1 MLTLK
6 HILQALTSPVV
17 KKSSINQGCLTIE
30 PLFAEYLVT
39 INSYN
44 RVTDQSWEMLFC
56 LIQNL

>member
-30 PLFAEYLVT
+30 PLFAEYLP
-39 INSYN
+39 SY
-44 RVTDQSWEMLFC
+44 DQFL
-56 LIQNL
+56 